1 MFCLYFLLFLTIV
14 SADSDCPGPSFSR
27 IYFQRHYTTFPTE
40 ETVQVYL
47 PPYDAQHLTIN
58 EVYDGK
64 SDVTTELCLVT
75 EKKFVMRLMDEKN
88 DGWGKGSYITVYT
101 PNSIIFD
108 GLYLASGGFAE
119 VDFIIPPA
127 SSTSSEEA
135 VLIFIIVFCFTFLIV
150 VAIVSSIVRCAM
162 EKNKKQ
168 MPVTQA
174 PQVTMIS
181 GPQMIPTV
189 VPQPLAM
196 SQPQSSMQTPQVMMM
211 QPQLQTS
218 TPQQVMMMQPQLQAS
233 TPQQVMMMQSQGSSQ
248 PGVPINKSA
257 DVDASA
263 VTDGGMS
270 FPQPEVNT
278 QPTDD
283 GMSFPQP
290 TDDGMSFPQPEVNTQ
305 PTDDGMS
312 FPQPT
317 DDGMSFPQPEVNTQ
331 PQPVNLR
338 QSVTNPALYLVH
350 NKPALSSEQ
359 TRISNNMRQDSLSR
373 STVRFNPKRLSN
385 IV

>member
-75 EKKFVMRLMDEKN
+75 QKKFVMRLMDEKN

-101 PNSIIFD
+101 PNAIIFD
-108 GLYLASGGFAE
+108 GLYLVSGGFAE

-150 VAIVSSIVRCAM
+150 VAIISSIVRCAM
-162 EKNKKQ
+162 DKNKKQ
-168 MPVTQA
+168 MPVTQV

-218 TPQQVMMMQPQLQAS
+218 TPQQVMMMQPQFQVS

-270 FPQPEVNT
+270 FPQP
-278 QPTDD
+278 TD
-283 GMSFPQP
+283 G
-290 TDDGMSFPQPEVNTQ
+290 
-305 PTDDGMS
+305 
-312 FPQPT
+312 
-317 DDGMSFPQPEVNTQ
+317 GMSFPQPEVNTQ

-373 STVRFNPKRLSN
+373 LTVRFNPKRLSN